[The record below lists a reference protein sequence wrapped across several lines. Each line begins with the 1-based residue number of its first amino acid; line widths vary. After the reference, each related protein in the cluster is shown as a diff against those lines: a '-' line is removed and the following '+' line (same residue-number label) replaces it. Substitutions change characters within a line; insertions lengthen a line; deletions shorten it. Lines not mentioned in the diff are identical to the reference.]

1 MARIQN
7 TQYNNLVKDLY
18 TNDYPYQ
25 TGPAQYESSTNSF
38 EVSTNYPTAQ
48 AETYRGSVIVPAAM
62 RPASEGYSLLH
73 SKYIQ
78 VGKYENERLNTKL
91 EDYDQILREIYGRTP
106 SELEALVDG
115 RSQEQ
120 LAYDNM
126 GAVGLTGI
134 DSISRIAQILNNRT
148 ETVDDRITDLRMF
161 KIVNVTGSSDGVT
174 NLTAANGTPTADENG
189 DTLYIVP
196 TNIWIK
202 LAATDRPN
210 PLNNSDVRNEIKVA
224 HLVRAIIDDSGSTDF
239 NTNNVDENF
248 VVHTFTYDEAG
259 HIRSKHAHTYTMP
272 KNFKYVAVTSNPVLT
287 NITET
292 TIGTVEADT
301 LTDTLTFD
309 VGNKWICLTTDTNND
324 KITFKHYV
332 NQVTPTTGTTDFNS
346 NGITE
351 TFDVDT
357 VSFDEAGHITARNRQ
372 TYTMPKNFDRI
383 TITDVG
389 SAVVADLTTST
400 ETVQADTLTDILTL
414 DIGNKWI
421 KIATDTTN
429 DKITFGHLVQ
439 SITETTSSHSFD
451 STGNTFDVPT
461 LTYDEAGHI
470 RTKDVCTYTIPNS
483 LKGFRVGP
491 SDVSDTVN
499 AFSDSDSG
507 MANLAG
513 LYTAGT
519 PRDIMVF
526 TTGNKWIHISNPGAA
541 QIKIAH
547 DVIHN
552 ADISVGDALAQTPDF
567 GDTFAVPTLTIDKAG
582 HVTALTD
589 HTVTIPTPSLVDNT
603 TGDVITD
610 YALVAAS
617 NEVTITRQNVGTIA
631 ISDYVALSAQDYE
644 DLIDDSEEAL
654 AATDT
659 INEAFAKLEAGL
671 NKEIEDR
678 ASEISN
684 TVDDL
689 VDGATTYD
697 TFGKVETA
705 LTDDVIAAAST
716 APTTGNLAQWVS
728 ETEIE
733 DSGSSINDIIEA
745 AVAKVLGN
753 FTFTG
758 MTLKTASTVTWT
770 TEEIEVVPE
779 EPDTP
784 YTYLTIVAT
793 PTTEYEGQTVTIER
807 YDGIETD
814 PNDFQEADWIEP
826 DPIVLDTTLTDPVY
840 FRAKINR
847 TYQGVTAEEVVTEP
861 YGYVYT
867 APEPEPEPE
876 P

>member
-7 TQYNNLVKDLY
+7 TQFNNLIKDLY
-18 TNDYPYQ
+18 TNEYPY
-25 TGPAQYESSTNSF
+25 TLHHAQFDSDENKF
-38 EVSTNYPTAQ
+38 VVSENYPSQQ
-48 AETYRGSVIVPAAM
+48 AEKYRGSIIVPAAM
-62 RPASEGYSLLH
+62 RPSENYALLH

-78 VGKYENERLNTKL
+78 VGKYENERLDIKL
-91 EDYDQILREIYGRTP
+91 QDYDQILREIYGRTP

-115 RSQEQ
+115 RTQEQ

-134 DSISRIAQILNNRT
+134 DSLSRIAQILNNRT
-148 ETVDDRITDLRMF
+148 ETIDDRITDLRMF

-174 NLTAANGTPTADENG
+174 NLTAVNGTPTADDNG

-224 HLVRAIIDDSGSTDF
+224 HLVRAITDDSGSTNF
-239 NTNNVDENF
+239 NTNNVDETF

-346 NGITE
+346 NGVTE

-357 VSFDEAGHITARNRQ
+357 ISFDEAGHITARNRQ

-383 TITDVG
+383 ITTDTG
-389 SAVVADLTTST
+389 NAVVADLTTST
-400 ETVQADTLTDILTL
+400 GTVQADTLTDIFTL
-414 DIGNKWI
+414 DIGNKWV

-429 DKITFGHLVQ
+429 DKITLGHLVQ
-439 SITETTSSHSFD
+439 SIAETTSNHSFD
-451 STGNTFDVPT
+451 SSGNTFDVPT

-470 RTKDVCTYTIPNS
+470 RTKNVCTYTIPNS
-483 LKGFRVGP
+483 IKGFRVGP
-491 SDVSDTVN
+491 SDESDTVN

-526 TTGNKWIHISNPGAA
+526 TTGNKWIHIARPGAA

-547 DVIHN
+547 EVIHN
-552 ADISVGDALAQTPDF
+552 ADISVGDANAQTPDF

-589 HTVTIPTPSLVDNT
+589 HTVTIPTPSLTDG
-603 TGDVITD
+603 TGNVMTNL
-610 YALVAAS
+610 ALDASTAALT
-617 NEVTITRQNVGTIA
+617 VTKANVGTLLLADYSAPSVPAAITERSSIAATDSLNAALASLQSYAYDNQAAIEDEISDRAQAIDDLVGTASTLTTLGAIENA
-631 ISDYVALSAQDYE
+631 ISD
-644 DLIDDSEEAL
+644 
-654 AATDT
+654 
-659 INEAFAKLEAGL
+659 L
-671 NKEIEDR
+671 ND
-678 ASEISN
+678 
-684 TVDDL
+684 
-689 VDGATTYD
+689 
-697 TFGKVETA
+697 A
-705 LTDDVIAAAST
+705 LTEDVIAAAST
-716 APTTGNLAQWVS
+716 APTVGNLAQWVS

-745 AVAKVLGN
+745 AVARVLGN
-753 FTFTG
+753 FTFIG
-758 MTLKTASTVTWT
+758 MSLKIASGVTWS
-770 TEEIEVVPE
+770 TEEVDNE
-779 EPDTP
+779 
-784 YTYLTIVAT
+784 YLTIVAT
-793 PTTEYEGQTVTIER
+793 PDAEYEGQTITIER

-814 PNDFQEADWIEP
+814 PNDFQEADWTEP

-847 TYQGVTAEEVVTEP
+847 TYQGVTAQEIITQP
-861 YGYVYT
+861 YGYLYA
-867 APEPEPEPE
+867 AP
-876 P
+876 